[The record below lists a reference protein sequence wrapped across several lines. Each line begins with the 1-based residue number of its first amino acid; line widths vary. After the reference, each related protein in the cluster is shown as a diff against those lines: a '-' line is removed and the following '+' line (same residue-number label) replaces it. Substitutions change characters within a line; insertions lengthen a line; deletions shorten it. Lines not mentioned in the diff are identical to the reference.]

1 LAVLTQLGERVYVVP
16 GGVNVGAILAGDGS
30 VILIDTG
37 VSETNGKKV
46 LRAVREELQR
56 DVSVILTTHGHAD
69 HFGANAAIVKRTGAK
84 VFAPA
89 LDDAVLRYPVLQA
102 SSLYGGADPL
112 DVLRTGFLLGHAS
125 PVDELVRPGQLS
137 VGGVELDVI
146 GLAGHSMNQVGF
158 LIDDVFFCADVVLPQ
173 SVLAKYRIPY
183 LYSVTDHLTA
193 LDTAE
198 AVECRWAVPGHGPIV
213 ESLVDLIRVNRQL
226 VLDVASAVVEIC
238 AQEQTAEALLSRV
251 LRSFEA
257 PVTDAAGFYLLQPT
271 IFAFLSHLQ
280 RSGRIAHR
288 VEHGQS
294 LWVSV

>member
-1 LAVLTQLGERVYVVP
+1 VLTQLSERVFVLP
-16 GGVNVGAILAGDGS
+16 GGVNVGAILAVDGT

-56 DVSVILTTHGHAD
+56 DVAVILTTHGHAD
-69 HFGANAAIVKRTGAK
+69 HFGANAAVVKRTGAR

-89 LDDAVLRYPVLQA
+89 LEDAILRYPVLQA

-112 DVLRTGFLLGHAS
+112 DALRTGFLLGHPS
-125 PVDELVRPGQLS
+125 PVDEVIRPGPLS
-137 VGGVELDVI
+137 VGGVDLEVV

-158 LIDDVFFCADVVLPQ
+158 LLDDVFFCADVVLPE

-183 LYSVTDHLTA
+183 LYSVTDHLKA
-193 LDTAE
+193 LDSAD
-198 AVECRWAVPGHGPIV
+198 AVTCRWAVPGHGLIV
-213 ESLVDLIRVNRQL
+213 ESLADLIKLNRQV

-238 AQEQTAEALLSRV
+238 TREQTAEALLAQV
-251 LRSFEA
+251 LRGFDA

-280 RSGRIAHR
+280 RSGQISHR
-288 VEHGQS
+288 VERGRS
-294 LWVSV
+294 LWVTL